1 MFSFLK
7 DILGIP
13 RPVTI
18 VGYEAPE
25 VVIKAEK
32 PLDIG
37 VVDVLAEIG
46 EVKIKAQIQIVESG
60 EELCRGLWVAPVEAL
75 PFLIEVFSYN
85 ESRTNPRFPRS
96 LRVRSSQ
103 LVGYQGNSVDLSHCG
118 MRLLGKGLFRL
129 DDTLDLAF
137 ELDDRNGTEI
147 VCKAKVCWLAP
158 SDKEDWIAIGV
169 KYLDLNETAQSSQ
182 FALYRQFLE
191 QIGAPEIVL
200 D

>member
-7 DILGIP
+7 DILGVP
-13 RPVTI
+13 RLVQI
-18 VGYEAPE
+18 VGYEDPE

-60 EELCRGLWVAPVEAL
+60 EDLCRGLWVAPAEAL
-75 PFLIEVFSYN
+75 PFLIEVFSHN
-85 ESRTNPRFPRS
+85 EARINPRFPRR

-103 LVGYQGNSVDLSHCG
+103 LVGYQGNSVDLSYSG

-129 DDTLDLAF
+129 DDTLDLVF
-137 ELDDRNGTEI
+137 ELDDRIGTEI

-158 SDKEDWIAIGV
+158 SDKDDWIAIGV
-169 KYLDLNETAQSSQ
+169 KYIDLNETAQPSQ

-191 QIGAPEIVL
+191 RIGSAETVI
-200 D
+200 